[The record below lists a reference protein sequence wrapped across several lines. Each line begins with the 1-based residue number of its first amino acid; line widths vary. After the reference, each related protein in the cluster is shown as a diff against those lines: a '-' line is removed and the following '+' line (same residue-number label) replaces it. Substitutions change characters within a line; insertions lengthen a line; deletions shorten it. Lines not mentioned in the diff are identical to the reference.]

1 MSRVW
6 VGVIAFVAGA
16 AVGAYLAKLYAV
28 STITTDVNAGLSKI
42 GLGGGAVQGL
52 IDNTVIPAVV
62 G

>member
-1 MSRVW
+1 MSKVW

-28 STITTDVNAGLSKI
+28 STITSDVDSLLGKV

-52 IDNTVIPAVV
+52 IDKSVIPAVV

>member
-1 MSRVW
+1 MSKVW

-28 STITTDVNAGLSKI
+28 NTITTDVNAGLSKI
-42 GLGGGAVQGL
+42 GLGGGAVQTF
-52 IDNTVIPAVV
+52 IDQSVIPVVV